1 MEFNRQKL
9 ESALEE
15 RRNNTNIFSSIYIFD
30 TVSSTNTTAWE
41 LLKQGIKPGF
51 AVIATTQTSGR
62 GQWGRQWDSPKGGLY
77 LSAALN
83 SHLEVKHGYQLTLA
97 SAWGIAQELRNYGIF
112 VEIKW
117 PNDLV
122 LDGYK
127 LGGILTE
134 TKVKKALITQAV
146 IGVGINWENS
156 TPETGINL
164 KTWQTNQNNL
174 SLNNSSFVSLEELAA
189 KIIQGIESGIH
200 CLEQEG
206 VDILLSRYV
215 RLLANIG
222 EKVYVNNN
230 PGTIVGVNPSGS
242 LHIRMESSNSE
253 SVTTPYIDL
262 HPGTI
267 SLGYRKTS

>member
-1 MEFNRQKL
+1 MEFNRQQL
-9 ESALEE
+9 ELILRE
-15 RRNNTNIFSSIYIFD
+15 RRNSTDIFSSIHFFD
-30 TVSSTNTTAWE
+30 TVSSTNTTAWN
-41 LLKQGIKPGF
+41 LLNGGIKPGCV
-51 AVIATTQTSGR
+51 VIATTQTGGR
-62 GQWGRQWDSPKGGLY
+62 GQWGRQWHSPKGGLY
-77 LSAALN
+77 LSLALTPR
-83 SHLEVKHGYQLTLA
+83 LEVAHGYQLTIA
-97 SAWGIAQELRNYGIF
+97 SAWGIAQQLRDCG
-112 VEIKW
+112 VPVGIKW

-134 TKVKKALITQAV
+134 TKVKKELISQAV

-164 KTWQTNQNNL
+164 KNWQVIQ
-174 SLNNSSFVSLEELAA
+174 NSSIFVNLEELAA
-189 KIIQGIESGIH
+189 KIVRGIESGIH

-215 RLLANIG
+215 QLLVNIG
-222 EKVYVNNN
+222 ERVYINSN
-230 PGTIVGVNPSGS
+230 PGIVIGVNQTGS
-242 LHIRMESSNSE
+242 LHVRMESQSSE

-262 HPGTI
+262 QPGTI

>member
-1 MEFNRQKL
+1 MAVEFNRQKL
-9 ESALEE
+9 ELALEE
-15 RRNNTNIFSSIYIFD
+15 RQNYTNIFSSIHIFD

-41 LLKQGIKPGF
+41 LLKAGIKPGF

-62 GQWGRQWDSPKGGLY
+62 GQWGREWDSPKGGLY
-77 LSAALN
+77 LSVALN
-83 SHLEVKHGYQLTLA
+83 SHLEVNHGYQLTLA
-97 SAWGIAQELRNYGIF
+97 SAWGIAQELRNHGIY
-112 VEIKW
+112 VGIKW

-134 TKVKKALITQAV
+134 TKVKQALITQAV

-164 KTWQTNQNNL
+164 QSWQKNQNNL
-174 SLNNSSFVSLEELAA
+174 NFISLEKLTA

-200 CLEQEG
+200 CLEREG

-215 RLLANIG
+215 RLLVNIG
-222 EKVYVNNN
+222 QKVYVNNN
-230 PGTIVGVNPSGS
+230 RGTIVGVNPSGS
-242 LHIRMESSNSE
+242 LHVRMESSNSE

-262 HPGTI
+262 KPGTI